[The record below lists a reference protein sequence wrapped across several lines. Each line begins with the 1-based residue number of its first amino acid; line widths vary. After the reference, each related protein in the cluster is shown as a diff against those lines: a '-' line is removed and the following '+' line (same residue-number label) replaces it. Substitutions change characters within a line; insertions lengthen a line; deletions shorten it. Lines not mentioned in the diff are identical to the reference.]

1 MSTQREADVPLSA
14 RLREIRREYKLT
26 QDDLAARLGV
36 KGITVSRWER
46 GVQRVLNRHLLE
58 VALERLETDL
68 AEERRLR
75 GAGRPA
81 RRRARRG
88 LRPRSQ

>member
-1 MSTQREADVPLSA
+1 MTSA
-14 RLREIRREYKLT
+14 GLR
-26 QDDLAARLGV
+26 AARKSLGLSQPALAKILGV
-36 KGITVSRWER
+36 HWLTVSRWER

-75 GAGRPA
+75 GAGRPPK
-81 RRRARRG
+81 RRLRR
-88 LRPRSQ
+88 